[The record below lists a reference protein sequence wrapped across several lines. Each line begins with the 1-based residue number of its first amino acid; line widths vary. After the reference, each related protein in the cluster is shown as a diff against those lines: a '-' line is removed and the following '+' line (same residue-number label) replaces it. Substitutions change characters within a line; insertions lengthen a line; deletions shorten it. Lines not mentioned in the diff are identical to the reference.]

1 MHGMGFDE
9 LEDVAIVPAQL
20 SQSILTF
27 RGDASGEAA
36 PLRVLQGPH
45 TQIRQADRVTVDP
58 IHREM
63 FVSDAGQV
71 LVYPEGANGDVAPI
85 RVISGPDTGVSSGG
99 GIPPIAVD
107 PKNNVIIVGGQSIL
121 IFDRMANGN
130 VKPLR
135 TITGGRGT
143 GPAAYV
149 YDGLI
154 FTGAGGPSLG
164 VWSINDNGAVAPR
177 FRIGEGLIQQLRAIT
192 IDAKHQDLIITDKE
206 LNAVLTYHIPE
217 VFAKEPAR

>member
-9 LEDVAIVPAQL
+9 LEDVVIVPAQL

-45 TQIRQADRVTVDP
+45 TEIRQADRVTVDP
-58 IHREM
+58 VHREM
-63 FVSDAGQV
+63 FVMDAGQI

-85 RVISGPDTGVSSGG
+85 RAIRGPDTMISDGG

-107 PKNNVIIVGGQSIL
+107 PKNNVIIVAGGSIL

-135 TITGGRGT
+135 VITSGSGGGR
-143 GPAAYV
+143 PAAA

-154 FTGAGGPSLG
+154 FAGAGGSVG
-164 VWSINDNGAVAPR
+164 VWNVNDNGAVAPR
-177 FRIGEGLIQQLRAIT
+177 WRIGEGLIQQLRGVAL
-192 IDAKHQDLIITDKE
+192 DPKHQDVIITDKE
-206 LNAVLTYHIPE
+206 LNAVLTYHVPE
-217 VFAKEPAR
+217 VFTK